1 MACTLYREGTGTVEH
16 GIECE
21 STTCEVEYLDSML
34 AAGWLPSPPG
44 YEPPEAFALDDDE
57 PEEGIEGIEGI
68 EDAERIERESQ
79 IAINAGDAGRE
90 EVRAELQPIIDNLEA
105 QIEKLDLINS
115 NLEEQ
120 LAEAREEIRQRD
132 ERAAALASAMEEQAQ
147 EEEEQEE
154 EPGDRTPEEVRQ
166 AAKDAGIDGWDTK
179 RIATLVKMLEA

>member
-21 STTCEVEYLDSML
+21 STVCEVEYLDSML
-34 AAGWLPSPPG
+34 SAGWLPSPPG
-44 YEPPEAFALDDDE
+44 YEPPEAVDLDYDE
-57 PEEGIEGIEGI
+57 IEEDPEE
-68 EDAERIERESQ
+68 DERIERESL
-79 IAINAGDAGRE
+79 IAANAGDAGRE

-105 QIEKLDLINS
+105 QIEKLGLINS
-115 NLEEQ
+115 SLEEQ

-132 ERAAALASAMEEQAQ
+132 ERDAALSSAAEEQ

-166 AAKDAGIDGWDTK
+166 AAKDAGIEGWDTK
-179 RIATLVKMLEA
+179 RIATLVKILEA